1 MNKKLLAIAISG
13 ALTVPMAAQA
23 VDFKV
28 GGHVNRAIL
37 FTDDGN
43 GSDVRHVDN
52 TNSSSRINLKGSE
65 ALGVGGMKVG
75 FYVEFEHSGNRSFS
89 HTMKAAGGTAGG
101 TANSTVGLRHSA
113 IWFSGKWGKL
123 WAGHTNNAYNSA
135 LSKDF
140 DALFLTGVAFDARNL
155 LVGST
160 QFRTNV
166 GNGGPASFVTSG
178 TALTRVRDVTS
189 GFHGGRQ
196 SNLHYITPKM
206 GPFSAAV
213 SVAENEQ
220 WSMRANLDGSFSGA
234 KYGIGGGYFDADN
247 ANGFSHW
254 GVNGSVQFSQG
265 TSLKVT
271 YSERDF
277 VAAGRTDADN
287 LYLKLA
293 HSWGNN
299 AVGIDYNQTDDL
311 QAVNDEYTSWGIGFV
326 HSIPGPRV
334 QLFAGYR
341 NHDLDR
347 PGTNV
352 EDIDEFNVGARVQF

>member
-1 MNKKLLAIAISG
+1 MNRKLLAIAISG

-23 VDFKV
+23 VEFKV

-37 FTDDGN
+37 FTDDGR

-75 FYVEFEHSGNRSFS
+75 FYVEFEHSGNRASS
-89 HTMKAAGGTAGG
+89 HTMKGPDTTNA
-101 TANSTVGLRHSA
+101 TVGLRHSA

-123 WAGHTNNAYNSA
+123 WAGHTNNAYNGA
-135 LSKDF
+135 LGKDF
-140 DALFLTGVAFDARNL
+140 NALFLSGVAFDARNL
-155 LVGST
+155 LAGST
-160 QFRTNV
+160 QFRNGTTG
-166 GNGGPASFVTSG
+166 GNVTSLSS
-178 TALTRVRDVTS
+178 TNS
-189 GFHGGRQ
+189 GFHGGRK

-206 GPFSAAV
+206 GPFSAAI
-213 SVAENEQ
+213 SIAENEQ

-234 KYGIGGGYFDADN
+234 KYGVGGGYEDEEN
-247 ANGFSHW
+247 ENGFSHW

-277 VAAGRTDADN
+277 VAAGRTDAQN
-287 LYLKLA
+287 LYIKLA

-299 AVGIDYNQTDDL
+299 AIGVDFNQTDDL
-311 QAVNDEYTSWGIGFV
+311 AAVNDEYTGWGVGFV
-326 HSIPGPRV
+326 HNIPGPKV

-347 PGTNV
+347 PGTSV
-352 EDIDEFNVGARVQF
+352 EDIDEFNVGARVRF

>member
-37 FTDDGN
+37 FTDDGIA
-43 GSDVRHVDN
+43 SDVRHVDN

-89 HTMKAAGGTAGG
+89 HTMKGPD
-101 TANSTVGLRHSA
+101 TANAVVGLRHSA

-140 DALFLTGVAFDARNL
+140 DALFLTGVAFDARAL
-155 LVGST
+155 LAGGT
-160 QFRTNV
+160 QFRTNA
-166 GNGGPASFVTSG
+166 GANVTNINS
-178 TALTRVRDVTS
+178 VTS

-206 GPFSAAV
+206 GPFLTPKMRSLISAW
-213 SVAENEQ
+213 EPEKC
-220 WSMRANLDGSFSGA
+220 LGA
-234 KYGIGGGYFDADN
+234 P
-247 ANGFSHW
+247 
-254 GVNGSVQFSQG
+254 
-265 TSLKVT
+265 
-271 YSERDF
+271 
-277 VAAGRTDADN
+277 
-287 LYLKLA
+287 
-293 HSWGNN
+293 
-299 AVGIDYNQTDDL
+299 VGD
-311 QAVNDEYTSWGIGFV
+311 
-326 HSIPGPRV
+326 PGP
-334 QLFAGYR
+334 G
-341 NHDLDR
+341 
-347 PGTNV
+347 PGV
-352 EDIDEFNVGARVQF
+352 ENGAAMEVRSRYDSLLP

>member
-37 FTDDGN
+37 FTDDGI

-89 HTMKAAGGTAGG
+89 HTMKGPDTTNA
-101 TANSTVGLRHSA
+101 TVGLRHSA

-140 DALFLTGVAFDARNL
+140 DALFLTGVAFDANML
-155 LVGST
+155 LGANT
-160 QFRTNV
+160 QFRTNA
-166 GNGGPASFVTSG
+166 GANVTSI
-178 TALTRVRDVTS
+178 TSATS
-189 GFHGGRQ
+189 GFHGTRQ

-220 WSMRANLDGSFSGA
+220 WSMRVNLDGSFSGA
-234 KYGIGGGYFDADN
+234 KYGIGGGYREADN
-247 ANGFSHW
+247 EAGFSHW

-271 YSERDF
+271 YSQRDF
-277 VAAGRTDADN
+277 DGTFGTAANRTDEAEN

-299 AVGIDYNQTDDL
+299 AVGIDYVQTDDMAL
-311 QAVNDEYTSWGIGFV
+311 ANDEYTSWGIGFV
-326 HSIPGPRV
+326 HSIPGPKV

-352 EDIDEFNVGARVQF
+352 EDIDEFNVGARVRF